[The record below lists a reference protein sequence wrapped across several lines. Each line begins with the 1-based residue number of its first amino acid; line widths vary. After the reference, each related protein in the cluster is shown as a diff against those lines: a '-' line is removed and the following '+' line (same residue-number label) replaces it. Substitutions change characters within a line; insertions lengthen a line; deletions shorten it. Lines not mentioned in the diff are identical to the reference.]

1 MCSSLMVITQ
11 VDAKQTT
18 SNLHKGLILGLKTH
32 THTHNLTKN
41 FTQQKMVSGHQFNL
55 VFAVREIQFDRFVI
69 VKIVNRDV

>member
-1 MCSSLMVITQ
+1 MFQPDGHNSSRCETNNIEPAQGINSWTE
-11 VDAKQTT
+11 
-18 SNLHKGLILGLKTH
+18 N